1 MSTATLTPP
10 SCSRIDFSST
20 PLGENYSGFF
30 ATVLDDVFSEEECAD
45 LLKLAKTPPNKWEPI
60 AVAGDEV
67 HASNF
72 RHSDRSLVFGADEAA
87 LKIYE
92 RLRPFLP
99 EIHEISPLGEWSLI
113 TGKAGRTKQ
122 AATWKLVGCVPISF
136 LRCGIMNLAYSVNS
150 RLSFLRYGPGH
161 YFKPHCDGLN
171 TVGEHKSFVTLQ
183 IYLNDRDGNGT
194 KLQGGATR
202 FWTPNKKRYIDVEPK
217 IGRVLVFQ
225 QRMLIHSGEEVVA
238 GMKYTM
244 RSDFMFE
251 EVKK

>member
-1 MSTATLTPP
+1 MSTTTP
-10 SCSRIDFSST
+10 SVSRIDFSDT
-20 PLGENYSGFF
+20 PLAENYTGFF
-30 ATVLDDVFSEEECAD
+30 ATVLDDVFSEQECAD
-45 LLKLAKTPPNKWEPI
+45 LLKLAETPPNKWEPT

-67 HASNF
+67 YASNF

-87 LKIYE
+87 QRIYE
-92 RLRPFLP
+92 RLRPLLP
-99 EIHEISPLGEWSLI
+99 EIHEILPLGEWALI

-122 AATWKLVGCVPISF
+122 AATWKLVG
-136 LRCGIMNLAYSVNS
+136 VNS

-171 TVGEHKSFVTLQ
+171 AVNERKSFVTLQ
-183 IYLNDRDGNGT
+183 IYLNDRDDDGI

-202 FWTPNKKRYIDVEPK
+202 FWTPNKKHYIDVQPK